1 MTQKTNIL
9 AQAWEQREGPA
20 VLTTVDSAG
29 KPNSIYVGEIK
40 YEPDTGFVVVDN
52 YFDKTRRNIK
62 AGSPG
67 AILFIT
73 KDSKAYQAKGSLS
86 YHTEGQIFDDMQKWH
101 DPKHPGIAV
110 TVLEVEEL
118 YSGSEKLI

>member
-1 MTQKTNIL
+1 MTQETDIL
-9 AQAWEQREGPA
+9 VQAWEQREGPA

-73 KDSKAYQAKGSLS
+73 KDSKAYQAKGSLT
-86 YHTEGQIFDDMQKWH
+86 YHTEGQVFNEMQKWH
-101 DPKHPGIAV
+101 DPKHPGIAA
-110 TVLEVEEL
+110 TVLDVEEL

>member
-86 YHTEGQIFDDMQKWH
+86 YHTEGQTFDDMQKWH
-101 DPKHPGIAV
+101 DPKHPGIAA